1 MPGLDLTVLI
11 LTYNEEKHL
20 ARCIGSVKTLAN
32 RVVVIDSASTDRTVD
47 LAKALGA
54 DVYQNRWVNH
64 AAQFNWALD
73 NTSISTK
80 WIVRLDA
87 DEIVSSEL
95 ADMLLERL
103 PSIAESTA
111 GLTVNRRIYFLNK
124 WIRHGGLY
132 PARMLRIF
140 RRGKGRC
147 EQRWMDEH
155 ILVSGTVQNL
165 EADIC
170 DMNLNSVSWWISK
183 HNEYALREAIDALQQ
198 EHPVAWRQS
207 TMSDQA
213 RRKRWIK
220 GRIYYRLPLGLRSG
234 MYFFYR
240 YFMRLGFLDG
250 WPGLAFHALQ
260 GFWYRFL
267 VDVNIYEISAAM
279 KRDGLT
285 LQEVLSQ
292 RYGKSV

>member
-183 HNEYALREAIDALQQ
+183 HNCAQGEDDHQNQRNRTRRARHFHSPSGGVSPIAWLGTRTLPIW
-198 EHPVAWRQS
+198 HP
-207 TMSDQA
+207 
-213 RRKRWIK
+213 RRNER
-220 GRIYYRLPLGLRSG
+220 
-234 MYFFYR
+234 
-240 YFMRLGFLDG
+240 
-250 WPGLAFHALQ
+250 
-260 GFWYRFL
+260 
-267 VDVNIYEISAAM
+267 
-279 KRDGLT
+279 
-285 LQEVLSQ
+285 
-292 RYGKSV
+292 